1 MAERAGAP
9 PRESALGD
17 LLAPRR
23 LGADKGPPGVSLS
36 ERPALAIWQLA
47 AWRAADVA
55 PLRAA
60 IAERLELS
68 LPEGPLAARVGAA
81 LALQI
86 TPRRWWLVSSDTGD
100 RRRSA
105 ELAGVVAGRA
115 ALAEVGHGRTVVRL
129 GGPDSRNVLAKLCR
143 IDLHPMALPARH
155 VAQTALGQVA
165 ALIHALDD
173 VPAFDLYLPRSL
185 ARSGVG
191 SLIDAA
197 LEFGLEIARAGD
209 RPGRGT

>member
-1 MAERAGAP
+1 MAESGERSP
-9 PRESALGD
+9 PESALGD

-23 LGADKGPPGVSLS
+23 RGAEMVPPGVTLA
-36 ERPALAIWQLA
+36 ERPAVAIWQLA
-47 AWRAADVA
+47 AWRAADVV

-60 IAERLELS
+60 LAERLELS

-81 LALQI
+81 LAFHAA
-86 TPRRWWLVSSDTGD
+86 PRRWWLVSSGTGD
-100 RRRSA
+100 RRHAA
-105 ELAGVVAGRA
+105 ELAAAVAGRA
-115 ALAEVGHGRTVVRL
+115 ALTDLRHARTVVRL
-129 GGPDSRNVLAKLCR
+129 GGSASRTVLAKLCR
-143 IDLHPMALPARH
+143 IDLHPMALPAGH

-165 ALIHALDD
+165 SLIHALDD

-185 ARSGVG
+185 ARSGVE

-209 RPGRGT
+209 RPG

>member
-1 MAERAGAP
+1 MAESAGPP

-23 LGADKGPPGVSLS
+23 LGADKGPPGVTLS
-36 ERPALAIWQLA
+36 EQPALAIWQLA

-60 IAERLELS
+60 IAERLAVS
-68 LPEGPLAARVGAA
+68 LPEGTLAVRGREA
-81 LALQI
+81 LAFHVA
-86 TPRRWWLVSSDTGD
+86 PRRWWLVSNDTGGGW
-100 RRRSA
+100 RFA
-105 ELAGVVAGRA
+105 ELALVVAGRA
-115 ALAEVGHGRTVVRL
+115 ALTDLGHARTVVRL
-129 GGPDSRNVLAKLCR
+129 GGRACRSVLAKLCR
-143 IDLHPMALPARH
+143 IDLHPMALPAGH

-165 ALIHALDD
+165 TLIHALDA

-197 LEFGLEIARAGD
+197 LEFGLEIARPGD

>member
-1 MAERAGAP
+1 MAESAGPP

-36 ERPALAIWQLA
+36 ERPAVAIWQLA

-60 IAERLELS
+60 IAERLAVS
-68 LPEGPLAARVGAA
+68 LPEGPLAARGREA
-81 LALQI
+81 LAFHVA
-86 TPRRWWLVSSDTGD
+86 PRRWWLVSNDTGGGW
-100 RRRSA
+100 RFA
-105 ELAGVVAGRA
+105 ELALVVAGRA
-115 ALAEVGHGRTVVRL
+115 ALTDLGHARTVVRL
-129 GGPDSRNVLAKLCR
+129 GGRACRSVLAKLCR
-143 IDLHPMALPARH
+143 IDLHPMALPAGH

-165 ALIHALDD
+165 ALIHATDD
-173 VPAFDLYLPRSL
+173 APAFDLYLPRSL
-185 ARSGVG
+185 ARSGVE